1 MSKIKFS
8 YLDKKKSSTNYYVRC
23 YQLIDV
29 FCDVIDNFGDAGV
42 CLRLCRDFS
51 KKNFEVRLFC
61 NNVNILNK
69 ITNSEDESNRFL
81 SLFPWSE
88 KMHNYEPSEVIIQA
102 FSVRLSEEIIKKIKQ
117 KKSLVVNL
125 EYLTA
130 EKFAENCHKLP
141 SYSDGIESYFF
152 FPGFTKKTGGV
163 VIEENLLKKIKSK
176 KNNFNNQITLFSY
189 ENNKVKTVIT
199 LLNKKNFILNIFDGK
214 GLNNF
219 NNLFKLNLKAGDSL
233 KLNNLEIKV
242 LPMVSQDEYDS
253 YLINSGLNLV
263 RGEDSIVRAMLT
275 GNPFLWHIYPQKE
288 NAHETK
294 INALFDRMS
303 EICSDKEAVEKLRQI
318 TLSYNGFSDYLDNV
332 DLIDFY
338 DNWKK
343 LSEEWADH
351 LISLGSLTDNLIIF
365 LKTKVVV

>member
-1 MSKIKFS
+1 MK
-8 YLDKKKSSTNYYVRC
+8 
-23 YQLIDV
+23 LIDV

-69 ITNSEDESNRFL
+69 ITNSEDNSNRFL
-81 SLFPWSE
+81 SLLSWSDSISS
-88 KMHNYEPSEVIIQA
+88 YTPSEVVIQA
-102 FSVRLSEEIIKKIKQ
+102 FSVRLPEELIKKIKT
-117 KKSLVVNL
+117 KKSTVVNL

-130 EKFAENCHKLP
+130 ETFAEDCHKLP

-163 VIEENLLKKIKSK
+163 VIEDSFLKKIKNK
-176 KNNFNNQITLFSY
+176 KTEDSRSITLFSY
-189 ENNKVKTVIT
+189 ENNKVETVVNS
-199 LLNKKNFILNIFDGK
+199 LSKKNLILNIFEGK

-219 NNLFKLNLKAGDSL
+219 NNLFKLNLKTGDQV
-233 KLNNLEIKV
+233 KIKELTVNV

-253 YLINSGLNLV
+253 YLIDSYINLV

-275 GNPFLWHIYPQKE
+275 GNPFLWHIYPQE
-288 NAHETK
+288 EDAHKVK
-294 INALFDRMS
+294 IDALFDRMS
-303 EICSDKEAVEKLRQI
+303 EVCTNKNDVEKLRKI
-318 TLSYNGFSDYLDNV
+318 TLSYNGFSDYLDNI

-338 DNWKK
+338 DSWKR
-343 LSEEWADH
+343 LSEEWSTH
-351 LISLGSLTDNLIIF
+351 LISLGSLTDNLISF
-365 LKTKVVV
+365 LKTKTNF